1 MHASGRTFAQLLAEL
16 TAAVGAVDCTPP
28 AVLVTVRAAATVG
41 GAVSAPQF
49 QAAVAAA
56 IGAVDPADV
65 VITLFEQT
73 ATAAATLPGTADDF
87 DQAARAQFVAAI
99 AALYGDGVP
108 SGAASAINVTI
119 TGVSDEV
126 DDTGGRRL
134 AEDSNSGSWGELVP
148 GGVRVDY
155 SATSSAAL
163 DPEAADFGAAALA
176 GALGLRPSDVTAVG
190 PTITTLIEYTVR
202 LDAEA
207 WSGGSAAGAAVTR
220 ALGDVEFCV
229 ERSGSGRQCLAV
241 LASAAAVEIACGDG
255 HEAASAADE
264 CTPCPNGT
272 AGVSRCDAC
281 PPGRAPDRAAARC
294 VQCTGN
300 FFSLGQACSLCPRG
314 QNATHEHDSCMMA
327 HRPLAVV
334 AAAPPPPDETVA
346 EPPPHAGRVCAATLS
361 RLLMVVHLAAAA
373 GITLHWAV
381 GRAVRGGL
389 PRSGCS
395 AGLAARPGRVCV
407 VCVCF
412 SCSATALGVSASFLR
427 CDTTCTAAQ
436 HVAPTAAAVLSTC
449 PVPYLLRRTFRR
461 PGSSTE
467 ANEASLS
474 RARPRTPPRQA
485 RNHSRALPRVP
496 GAAPLPPPRP
506 AQASG
511 SDKSLGFGLSLSQRL
526 RGGRDQR
533 KLRAGFDRRH
543 LKVVTPP
550 LDDMDLGALGA
561 PELPRLTVDGR
572 RDASGYAPTGLH
584 REPGLEPEPAR
595 EREREPEYEPEPE
608 PEPEPKPEP
617 EPEPEPEAGTPTPAP
632 GPKTPKP

>member
-16 TAAVGAVDCTPP
+16 TAAVAAVDCTPP

-87 DQAARAQFVAAI
+87 DPSTEVGQAARAHFVAAI

-126 DDTGGRRL
+126 GDAGRRL
-134 AEDSNSGSWGELVP
+134 AEDSDSGSWGELVP

-176 GALGLRPSDVTAVG
+176 GALGLRPSDVTTVL
-190 PTITTLIEYTVR
+190 PTITTLVEYTVR

-272 AGVSRCDAC
+272 AGMSRCDAT
-281 PPGRAPDRAAARC
+281 A
-294 VQCTGN
+294 T
-300 FFSLGQACSLCPRG
+300 L
-314 QNATHEHDSCMMA
+314 NAKIAIVPMTTTAIS
-327 HRPLAVV
+327 RPVV
-334 AAAPPPPDETVA
+334 A
-346 EPPPHAGRVCAATLS
+346 
-361 RLLMVVHLAAAA
+361 
-373 GITLHWAV
+373 
-381 GRAVRGGL
+381 
-389 PRSGCS
+389 
-395 AGLAARPGRVCV
+395 RP
-407 VCVCF
+407 
-412 SCSATALGVSASFLR
+412 
-427 CDTTCTAAQ
+427 Q
-436 HVAPTAAAVLSTC
+436 P
-449 PVPYLLRRTFRR
+449 
-461 PGSSTE
+461 
-467 ANEASLS
+467 
-474 RARPRTPPRQA
+474 
-485 RNHSRALPRVP
+485 
-496 GAAPLPPPRP
+496 
-506 AQASG
+506 
-511 SDKSLGFGLSLSQRL
+511 
-526 RGGRDQR
+526 
-533 KLRAGFDRRH
+533 
-543 LKVVTPP
+543 
-550 LDDMDLGALGA
+550 
-561 PELPRLTVDGR
+561 
-572 RDASGYAPTGLH
+572 
-584 REPGLEPEPAR
+584 
-595 EREREPEYEPEPE
+595 
-608 PEPEPKPEP
+608 
-617 EPEPEPEAGTPTPAP
+617 
-632 GPKTPKP
+632 